1 MEQKERFSINSK
13 NDIFSRYKG
22 KKGRA
27 PSTNL
32 VEAGTLQAD
41 RLKNRA
47 ARKSASG
54 TTVEKVPNMM
64 AVSNIHLQVIIG
76 GSNGEGCHQS
86 SP

>member
-1 MEQKERFSINSK
+1 MFIAVKDELFIIKKNSA
-13 NDIFSRYKG
+13 NRYKS

-47 ARKSASG
+47 ARKSASAIP
-54 TTVEKVPNMM
+54 VEKVPNMM
-64 AVSNIHLQVIIG
+64 AVSNIHLQVV
-76 GSNGEGCHQS
+76 
-86 SP
+86 